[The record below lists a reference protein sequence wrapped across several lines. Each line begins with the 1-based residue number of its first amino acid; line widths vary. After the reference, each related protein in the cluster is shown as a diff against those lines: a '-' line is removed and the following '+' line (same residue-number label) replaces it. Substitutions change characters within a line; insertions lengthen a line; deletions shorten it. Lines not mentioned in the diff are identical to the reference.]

1 MEPSI
6 VSFFNP
12 RDVRSARERTR
23 TLVLVGGMTI
33 GTLLT
38 LFMIPS
44 VYVLMAKTHRVGERQ
59 TAEDEEA
66 ESDLGQAAPAMAE

>member
-23 TLVLVGGMTI
+23 TLVLVGGMLLMGNSAGWAAFFLI
-33 GTLLT
+33 AQNWLVAGIEMTLAIVGL
-38 LFMIPS
+38 MI
-44 VYVLMAKTHRVGERQ
+44 
-59 TAEDEEA
+59 
-66 ESDLGQAAPAMAE
+66 